1 MSDRPP
7 DIDPAQEEYWRN
19 FLLNGLDPAEERL
32 RPLLSKLP
40 SDPRCKMCYSPFNGV
55 GSTIMRLFFNRKRSI
70 YNPTMCNYC
79 EEHIKDHIGGAEIE
93 LSILFADVRG
103 STTLAEQM
111 SIHEF
116 RHLIDRFYQVGARV
130 LIRHD
135 AYIDK
140 LIGDEVTGVFV
151 PGISGP
157 DHARKA
163 IQAAEEILRD
173 TGHGDPGGPWLPV
186 GVGVHTGV
194 AYMGTVGEPGG
205 VVDMTVLGDAPN
217 TASRLASNAGA
228 GEVLVSDEAWTAAH
242 PELPAVEQ
250 RHLQVK
256 GRSKPVTVHV
266 LRLTPVQTT

>member
-19 FLLNGLDPAEERL
+19 FLLNGLTPAEERL
-32 RPLLSKLP
+32 RPLLAKLP
-40 SDPRCKMCYSPFNGV
+40 ADPRCKMCYTPFKGV
-55 GSTIMRLFFNRKRSI
+55 GSTFMRVFFNKKQSI

-79 EEHIKDHIGGAEIE
+79 EEHIHEHMGGAEIE
-93 LSILFADVRG
+93 LSMVFADVRG
-103 STTLAEQM
+103 STALAEQM
-111 SIHEF
+111 SIRDF
-116 RHLIDRFYQVGARV
+116 RQLIDLFYQAGSRV
-130 LIRHD
+130 LVDHD
-135 AYIDK
+135 GFVDK
-140 LIGDEVTGVFV
+140 LIGDEVAGAFV
-151 PGISGP
+151 PGISGA

-163 IQAAEEILRD
+163 IQAGQELLRA

-205 VVDMTVLGDAPN
+205 VMDMTVLGDAPN

-228 GEVLVSDEAWTAAH
+228 GEVLVSDETWSAAM
-242 PELPAVEQ
+242 PDMESVGQ

-266 LRLTPVQTT
+266 LRLLPG